1 MHTAQHALLSQFPAV
16 LALYIESQYR
26 SQNSFLVSGV
36 GSPPLL
42 HFMFTGDLSATP
54 HTVAMYPT
62 PGLSRTV
69 KLSTRGESA
78 KTATAFVMN
87 SQLVRILPLIVLS
100 KQRTCLQGGYLGR
113 GLQWRLVWIY
123 DGAVMWI
130 DGVD

>member
-1 MHTAQHALLSQFPAV
+1 
-16 LALYIESQYR
+16 
-26 SQNSFLVSGV
+26 
-36 GSPPLL
+36 
-42 HFMFTGDLSATP
+42 
-54 HTVAMYPT
+54 
-62 PGLSRTV
+62 
-69 KLSTRGESA
+69 
-78 KTATAFVMN
+78 VMN